1 MRKQAWTGKA
11 VDGMVSDGS
20 EKERDE
26 NSAVE
31 RNKRS
36 GRSKNDRQGSE
47 TEGGG
52 VEEYARVMMARID
65 AACYHLEHVTAPDP
79 KTGDETR
86 WNLISKRKKPNYS
99 QINKAVGRTNVV
111 YRIREGK
118 VQPPQALA
126 DLAAFFGEPLE
137 DWYRDAGIPLPASSS
152 PAPTDPIAREIAS
165 IVAGFADRED
175 KEEALDY
182 VRMRQR
188 RRDARRP
195 AT

>member
-1 MRKQAWTGKA
+1 VT
-11 VDGMVSDGS
+11 SDGPRKGRDKNRAMV
-20 EKERDE
+20 KEREDQRRQ
-26 NSAVE
+26 AVGE
-31 RNKRS
+31 A
-36 GRSKNDRQGSE
+36 
-47 TEGGG
+47 EGGD
-52 VEEYARVMMARID
+52 VEYARVMMARID

-99 QINKAVGRTNVV
+99 QINKAVGRPNVV

-152 PAPTDPIAREIAS
+152 HVPTDPIAREIAS

-175 KEEALDY
+175 KEDALDY

-188 RRDARRP
+188 RREARRP